1 MEVTRGRAKGRVV
14 SNSIELSFQTYTQI
28 YQKGKN
34 VTKMNIVLKK
44 ADVVRP
50 KKADTVNEIENRLND
65 WKEKQRHLEEVGEA
79 QLKDDQKKPL
89 LTSILLVNVMKH
101 LLKSAAMRS
110 DVNNSYEELER
121 ELLEYL
127 AMIDQKNR
135 TAIGNLNCVAGQCGS
150 QRPRGGDLRVQRA
163 SVG

>member
-1 MEVTRGRAKGRVV
+1 MEVTRGKAKGRVV

-65 WKEKQRHLEEVGEA
+65 WKEKQRYLEEVGEA
-79 QLKDDQKKPL
+79 QLKDDQK
-89 LTSILLVNVMKH
+89 
-101 LLKSAAMRS
+101 
-110 DVNNSYEELER
+110 
-121 ELLEYL
+121 
-127 AMIDQKNR
+127 NR
-135 TAIGNLNCVAGQCGS
+135 F
-150 QRPRGGDLRVQRA
+150 
-163 SVG
+163 